1 MPDGKTCLFKLIENS
16 NLTGVTKLIEFIK
29 HTRKNGQTGVSFS
42 NIPDINGETP
52 LHLCVKNHYTMAS
65 EELLDLLGE
74 NIPLDHHSSYTQDLL
89 PFLIKTCPIATA
101 NYIQTRVKDI
111 SWGKKQTIGSLK
123 LADPNVS
130 FGVTSYPLIYIDEKD
145 INQKL
150 FDREG
155 YVQQRLRDNAEQK
168 RLPMKLRVFDFPK
181 LHHFGNQTGKE
192 LMMALSESSDIQIY
206 DTEYIQALLE
216 YQWPQVKKAI
226 ITDLL
231 MPYIFFVICFNFYAL
246 I

>member
-1 MPDGKTCLFKLIENS
+1 
-16 NLTGVTKLIEFIK
+16 
-29 HTRKNGQTGVSFS
+29 
-42 NIPDINGETP
+42 
-52 LHLCVKNHYTMAS
+52 
-65 EELLDLLGE
+65 
-74 NIPLDHHSSYTQDLL
+74 
-89 PFLIKTCPIATA
+89 
-101 NYIQTRVKDI
+101 
-111 SWGKKQTIGSLK
+111 
-123 LADPNVS
+123 
-130 FGVTSYPLIYIDEKD
+130 
-145 INQKL
+145 
-150 FDREG
+150 
-155 YVQQRLRDNAEQK
+155 
-168 RLPMKLRVFDFPK
+168 MKLRVFDFPK